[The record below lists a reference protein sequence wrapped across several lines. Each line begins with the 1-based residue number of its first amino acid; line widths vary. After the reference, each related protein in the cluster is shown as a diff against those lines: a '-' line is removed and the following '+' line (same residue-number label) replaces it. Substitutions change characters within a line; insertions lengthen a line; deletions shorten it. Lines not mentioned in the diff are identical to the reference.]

1 MRIDGRQAQMLSE
14 SESFKLLNTLRSQP
28 AFCFHDD
35 ANNDEQNNDVA
46 PGESYP
52 LLSPAYINPPRSP
65 FSSITT
71 SLSSTRIQP
80 PQTFHPSPN
89 QSSPCPTPET
99 SLAATAS
106 FYLICYSDSVVADRD
121 FTEANLNNPRTSEEA
136 KEHSRQV
143 LDEMESSGVTTQDNR
158 DELKNEGNVIGGHKV
173 NL

>member
-80 PQTFHPSPN
+80 PKPFIPLPTNHHHVQPRKRHWRPQRVYTCFVIL
-89 QSSPCPTPET
+89 SSSSLTVISQRLT
-99 SLAATAS
+99 STTLARLRRPRSTLVKS
-106 FYLICYSDSVVADRD
+106 SMKW
-121 FTEANLNNPRTSEEA
+121 NPAE
-136 KEHSRQV
+136 
-143 LDEMESSGVTTQDNR
+143 
-158 DELKNEGNVIGGHKV
+158 
-173 NL
+173 